1 MLKKFIGSIVL
12 LLKEKVKKLEKYYN
26 RKEIIMKKIS
36 VTLLLMVTFIFTAGS
51 VFAASYYPVEDSC
64 RYEKSTFNWGEG
76 VLSGQRE
83 NVTGKLSS
91 VRSSKTEAGSVTVS
105 LGSISRPSQ
114 FSAKMTVN
122 IYNNGAKV
130 LNANLSL

>member
-1 MLKKFIGSIVL
+1 M
-12 LLKEKVKKLEKYYN
+12 
-26 RKEIIMKKIS
+26 
-36 VTLLLMVTFIFTAGS
+36 
-51 VFAASYYPVEDSC
+51 FAASYYPVKDSC

-83 NVTGKLSS
+83 NVTSKLSS
-91 VRSSKTEAGSVTVS
+91 VKSSKTEAGSVTVS

-122 IYNNGAKV
+122 IYNNREKV

>member
-1 MLKKFIGSIVL
+1 
-12 LLKEKVKKLEKYYN
+12 
-26 RKEIIMKKIS
+26 MKKIS

-64 RYEKSTFNWGEG
+64 RYEKSTC
-76 VLSGQRE
+76 
-83 NVTGKLSS
+83 KLSS